1 MSQRTGPTENCGYGR
16 SADRLAELLVTLDA
30 SSARHWSIMPS
41 SRNSLGFLGYLLCIL
56 PLAYYPLS
64 LWTAAEVILSS
75 TAEAAANRRAAAATT
90 AEAKSSYARQ
100 WVLEKVTFGYFD
112 GASLAEADYE
122 QAVAIAAEAH
132 HRTVRFG
139 WALAGLTVAFMVF
152 AGLATSWQ
160 TRGENRWRYVVR
172 HATAASLILFVVG
185 VTATAVSL
193 VAYSDVPVLGRVIFK
208 YESKGIAEAIG
219 RLFDSGNV
227 VLGWLIML
235 FSVIIPLVKVAL
247 LLAASTTS
255 RGWHDAA
262 IHGIHTFGKWSM
274 ADVFVV
280 AVLLAIF
287 AVGSDATTDAHAGP
301 GLYFFAGY
309 CLLSI
314 AAGTALAKSRQ
325 RPPIPAFLE
334 WRLWRNN
341 SGDHSQEA
349 AVVAV
354 EGNVVRVV
362 TRQGGRGRIELAAL
376 SDADRSYV
384 EAWRQAAS
392 EPVFEA
398 DD

>member
-1 MSQRTGPTENCGYGR
+1 MS
-16 SADRLAELLVTLDA
+16 
-30 SSARHWSIMPS
+30 S
-41 SRNSLGFLGYLLCIL
+41 SRNSFGLWGSLVVLV
-56 PLAYYPLS
+56 PLVYYPLAA
-64 LWTAAEVILSS
+64 WTAAEVIVGS
-75 TAEAAANRRAAAATT
+75 TTEAAAKRRAAASTT

-100 WVLEKVTFGYFD
+100 WVLEKVTFGYFE

-132 HRTVRFG
+132 GRTLRFG
-139 WALAGLTVAFMVF
+139 WALAGLTVAFMALASAA
-152 AGLATSWQ
+152 AGWQ
-160 TRGENRWRYVVR
+160 RGGNDRWRYVVR

-193 VAYSDVPVLGRVIFK
+193 VAYSEVPVLGRVIFK

-219 RLFDSGNV
+219 RLFNSGNV
-227 VLGWLIML
+227 VLGGLIML
-235 FSVIIPLVKVAL
+235 FSVVIPLVKAAL
-247 LLAASTTS
+247 LLMASTTS

-262 IHGIHTFGKWSM
+262 IRGIHIFGKWSM

-314 AAGTALAKSRQ
+314 AAATALAKSRQ

-334 WRLWRNN
+334 WRLWRTADGNR
-341 SGDHSQEA
+341 SQEA
-349 AVVAV
+349 AVVGLD
-354 EGNVVRVV
+354 GNIVRVV

-376 SDADRSYV
+376 SAADRTYL
-384 EAWRQAAS
+384 ETWRQAAS

>member
-1 MSQRTGPTENCGYGR
+1 MVRLSGLR
-16 SADRLAELLVTLDA
+16 SRLADRLRGCSVLQYENENDETL
-30 SSARHWSIMPS
+30 MPFP
-41 SRNSLGFLGYLLCIL
+41 RNSPGLWGSLVVLV
-56 PLAYYPLS
+56 PLVYYPLAS
-64 LWTAAEVILSS
+64 WTAAEVILSS
-75 TAEAAANRRAAAATT
+75 TTEAAAKRRAAAATT

-100 WVLEKVTFGYFD
+100 WVLEKVTFGYFE

-122 QAVAIAAEAH
+122 QAVTIAAEAH
-132 HRTVRFG
+132 HRTVQFG
-139 WALAGLTVAFMVF
+139 WVLAGLTVAFMVV
-152 AGLATSWQ
+152 ASLAT
-160 TRGENRWRYVVR
+160 RRKNCRENRWRYVVR

-193 VAYSDVPVLGRVIFK
+193 VAYSEVPVLGRVIFK

-219 RLFDSGNV
+219 RLFNSGNV
-227 VLGWLIML
+227 VLGGLIML
-235 FSVIIPLVKVAL
+235 FSVVIPLVKAAL

-255 RGWHDAA
+255 RSWHDVA
-262 IHGIHTFGKWSM
+262 IRGIHTFGKWSM

-314 AAGTALAKSRQ
+314 AAATALAKSRQ

-334 WRLWRNN
+334 WRLWRTADGNR
-341 SGDHSQEA
+341 SQEA
-349 AVVAV
+349 AVVGLD
-354 EGNVVRVV
+354 GNIVRVV

-376 SDADRSYV
+376 SAADRTYL
-384 EAWRQAAS
+384 ETWRQAAS
-392 EPVFEA
+392 ETVFEA